1 MSRHPNRPCST
12 TVSSYQSHFFRDQP
26 PQYQW
31 LCEGCGDLT
40 SGFLTEAAAE
50 MAGLNHAGL
59 GEITETETEEIDRIT
74 LLRAQQAAQADSLPD
89 FVL

>member
-1 MSRHPNRPCST
+1 
-12 TVSSYQSHFFRDQP
+12 
-26 PQYQW
+26 
-31 LCEGCGDLT
+31 
-40 SGFLTEAAAE
+40 